1 MLSLRIAL
9 RYLLSRKQFGAVNII
24 SAISLAAVAV
34 AAAAMVIVLSVFNGF
49 EQLAQSKLS
58 AFDPPYLLV
67 PVKGKVI
74 PDGMALAG
82 QLEELDGVESVE
94 PEISEQAFVVAPSG
108 QMPVVIKGMTE
119 QGIALSGIGRTMV
132 DGTQVLSSDNSA
144 LLSVGVAIQL
154 GLRPTAGL
162 DSFTIYEPRRVG
174 NINPAN
180 PMAAFRRSPCRAT
193 GVFQCEQEEYD
204 RDVVVVPFQV
214 AARLLSYQDEAT
226 ALAVYTPDDGGSRQL
241 ERALSQFAGEHG
253 LEVKDRYRQQE
264 QAFRMIAIEKWITFV
279 MLAFILLIASANI
292 ISTLSMLVIDKQ
304 PNMAILRAM
313 GADGGFIR
321 RVFCTQGWLIV
332 VCGGMAGIIA
342 GALLVLGQTRFGWVK
357 LGGTNPALLSV
368 DSYPVVLQPSDIG
381 VATLAVVA
389 AGVLLTPVVALIVR
403 RTASAS

>member
-58 AFDPPYLLV
+58 AFDSPYLLV
-67 PVKGKVI
+67 PAEGKVI
-74 PDGMALAG
+74 SDAGALSRQLASVDGIDAA
-82 QLEELDGVESVE
+82 E
-94 PEISEQAFVVAPSG
+94 PQITEQAFVVAESG
-108 QMPVVIKGMTE
+108 QMPVIIKGMT
-119 QGIALSGIGRTMV
+119 GRGVALSGIGRTLV
-132 DGTQVLSSDNSA
+132 DGSPALTSDNSA

-154 GLRPTAGL
+154 GLRPSAGL
-162 DSFTIYEPRRVG
+162 DSFTVYEPRRVG

-180 PMAAFRRSPCRAT
+180 PMAAFRRNPCEVV

-204 RDVVVVPFQV
+204 RDVIVLPYHV
-214 AARLLSYQDEAT
+214 AARLLSYQDAAT
-226 ALAVYTPDDGGSRQL
+226 GIAVYTPQNTASRRL
-241 ERALSQFAGEHG
+241 DASLSQFADAHG
-253 LEVKDRYRQQE
+253 LVVKDRYRQQE

-292 ISTLSMLVIDKQ
+292 ISTLSMLVLDKQ
-304 PNMAILRAM
+304 PNMGILRAM
-313 GADGGFIR
+313 GAEGSFIR
-321 RVFCTQGWLIV
+321 DVFCTQGWLIV

-368 DSYPVVLQPSDIG
+368 DSYPVVLQLADVGIT
-381 VATLAVVA
+381 ALAVVA
-389 AGVLLTPVVALIVR
+389 VGVLLTPVVALIVR

>member
-67 PVKGKVI
+67 PTEGKVI
-74 PDGMALAG
+74 PDGVALAR
-82 QLEELDGVESVE
+82 QLAGIEGVDGAE
-94 PEISEQAFVVAPSG
+94 PEISEQAFVVASSG
-108 QMPVVIKGMTE
+108 QMPVVIKGMTG
-119 QGIALSGIGRTMV
+119 QGIALSGIERTMV
-132 DGTQVLSSDNSA
+132 DGVPVLSSDSSA
-144 LLSVGVAIQL
+144 LLSVSVAIQL

-204 RDVVVVPFQV
+204 RNAVVVPYEV

-241 ERALSQFAGEHG
+241 ERMLSQFAGEHG
-253 LEVKDRYRQQE
+253 LEVMDRYRQQE

-292 ISTLSMLVIDKQ
+292 ISTLSMLVLDKQ
-304 PNMAILRAM
+304 PNMGILRAM
-313 GADGGFIR
+313 GAEGSFIR
-321 RVFCTQGWLIV
+321 DVFCTQGWLIV
-332 VCGGMAGIIA
+332 VCGGVAGIIA

-368 DSYPVVLQPSDIG
+368 DSYPVVLQLADVGIT
-381 VATLAVVA
+381 ALAVVA
-389 AGVLLTPVVALIVR
+389 VGVLLTPVVALIVR

>member
-1 MLSLRIAL
+1 M
-9 RYLLSRKQFGAVNII
+9 
-24 SAISLAAVAV
+24 
-34 AAAAMVIVLSVFNGF
+34 
-49 EQLAQSKLS
+49 
-58 AFDPPYLLV
+58 
-67 PVKGKVI
+67 
-74 PDGMALAG
+74 
-82 QLEELDGVESVE
+82 
-94 PEISEQAFVVAPSG
+94 
-108 QMPVVIKGMTE
+108 
-119 QGIALSGIGRTMV
+119 
-132 DGTQVLSSDNSA
+132 
-144 LLSVGVAIQL
+144 AIQL

-204 RDVVVVPFQV
+204 RNAVVVPYEV
-214 AARLLSYQDEAT
+214 AARLLSYRDDAT

-279 MLAFILLIASANI
+279 MLAFILLVASANI

-342 GALLVLGQTRFGWVK
+342 GALLVLGQTRFGWIK